1 MCAELTPSLSSL
13 YSQLPSAGQQKC
25 KFIQNA
31 NSSEQPP
38 VPTKLEGLISRS
50 DNCPE
55 FTKLV
60 GRKRKVLECS
70 TPEEFMNE
78 LSEDSIMS

>member
-1 MCAELTPSLSSL
+1 M
-13 YSQLPSAGQQKC
+13 
-25 KFIQNA
+25 
-31 NSSEQPP
+31 
-38 VPTKLEGLISRS
+38 PTKLEGLISRS

-70 TPEEFMNE
+70 APEEFMNG
-78 LSEDSIMS
+78 LSEDIIMS

>member
-1 MCAELTPSLSSL
+1 MQIL
-13 YSQLPSAGQQKC
+13 
-25 KFIQNA
+25 QNA

-60 GRKRKVLECS
+60 GRKRKVLEYS
-70 TPEEFMNE
+70 APEEFMNG
-78 LSEDSIMS
+78 LSEDIIMS

>member
-1 MCAELTPSLSSL
+1 M
-13 YSQLPSAGQQKC
+13 
-25 KFIQNA
+25 
-31 NSSEQPP
+31 
-38 VPTKLEGLISRS
+38 PTKLEGLISRS

-60 GRKRKVLECS
+60 GSKRKVLEWS

>member
-1 MCAELTPSLSSL
+1 M
-13 YSQLPSAGQQKC
+13 
-25 KFIQNA
+25 
-31 NSSEQPP
+31 
-38 VPTKLEGLISRS
+38 PTKLEGLISRS

-70 TPEEFMNE
+70 APEEFMNG
-78 LSEDSIMS
+78 LSEDIIMSKHRKYSPVIKCCSKIQTAGICLE